1 VIELSYRDVYER
13 LDALGLLAPGDELVY
28 GVPRGGL
35 CAAAFCNRRVVEDP
49 ARADVILDDIIDT
62 GRTRAALLERY
73 PGKEFL
79 ALVDKTAGDPP
90 GWYVFPWEKQ
100 ADSVEPTEAV
110 VRLLQYLGED
120 PQREG
125 LRDTPARVV
134 KALRELTA
142 GYRLDPVSILGTH
155 FEEESDGLV
164 VVKDIPFD
172 SLCEH
177 HILPFHG
184 TVSIGYVP
192 AGRVVGLSKLP
203 RVVECFA
210 RRLQVQERMTRQIA
224 DAIMDHPTL
233 KPEGVAVVV
242 RGRHSCMAMRG
253 VQKAG
258 EMVTSEMRGL
268 LWEAEARAEFL
279 RLAGL

>member
-1 VIELSYRDVYER
+1 MGTV
-13 LDALGLLAPGDELVY
+13 
-28 GVPRGGL
+28 
-35 CAAAFCNRRVVEDP
+35 DP
-49 ARADVILDDIIDT
+49 ATQAPADPLNAEPTFAVE
-62 GRTRAALLERY
+62 ALLR
-73 PGKEFL
+73 
-79 ALVDKTAGDPP
+79 
-90 GWYVFPWEKQ
+90 
-100 ADSVEPTEAV
+100 
-110 VRLLQYLGED
+110 YLGED
-120 PQREG
+120 PDREG
-125 LRDTPARVV
+125 LRETPHRVV

-210 RRLQVQERMTRQIA
+210 RRLQVQERMTRQNA